1 MKINI
6 SLRDAKRGKCFVL
19 RYCGIGW
26 MDLLN
31 NCHSVSAES
40 DRKEVV
46 SQLEAKNDKVI
57 YRWIGRTIDL

>member
-31 NCHSVSAES
+31 NCHSVSAEPERRGCKS
-40 DRKEVV
+40 LKHGSKKEPGDV
-46 SQLEAKNDKVI
+46 
-57 YRWIGRTIDL
+57 